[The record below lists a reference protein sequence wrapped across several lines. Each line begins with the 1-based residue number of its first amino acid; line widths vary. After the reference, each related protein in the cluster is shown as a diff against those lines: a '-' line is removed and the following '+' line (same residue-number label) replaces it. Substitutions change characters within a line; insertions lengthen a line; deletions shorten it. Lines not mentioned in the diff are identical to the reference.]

1 MTWRDSSVLITGG
14 AGFIGSHLVERVVAA
29 GSRVTVVDNLS
40 TGYLENL
47 NSVIDRVDV
56 HRADILDVDWEEML
70 KRDRFDL
77 ILHLAAN
84 SYVPPSVE
92 RPAWDFQTNLE
103 GTFRLLEVLRILE
116 WPGTLVYASSAAV
129 YGQGARMPI
138 QEGDLTVPVSPYGVS
153 KLAAERY
160 VAVYSQLYGLRAASV
175 RFFSVYGP
183 RQRKQVV
190 YDLIC
195 KLVHNPTELF
205 IYGNGSQVRD
215 FNYVDDA
222 VRAMMTVAERASM
235 AGEAYNVASGWTCSI
250 AELAE
255 MLCRVLNVR
264 PQFVYSGSVRLGDP
278 EKWVASI
285 ERLQQLGFAP
295 QIRLEDGLGRTA
307 LWLLSECA
315 TSVVPDVV
323 R

>member
-1 MTWRDSSVLITGG
+1 MTWRDSGVLVTGG

-29 GSRVTVVDNLS
+29 GGQVTVVDNLS
-40 TGYLENL
+40 TGCLENL
-47 NSVIDRVDV
+47 SNVIDRVDV
-56 HRADILDVDWEEML
+56 HRADLLDVDWEEML
-70 KRDRFDL
+70 KRDRFDV

-92 RPAWDFQTNLE
+92 RPAWDLQTNLV
-103 GTFRLLEVLRILE
+103 GTFRLLEVLRTLE
-116 WPGTLVYASSAAV
+116 WPGALVYASSAAV
-129 YGQGARMPI
+129 YGQGERMPI

-160 VAVYSQLYGLRAASV
+160 VAVYSKLYGLRAASV

-190 YDLIC
+190 HDLIR
-195 KLVHNPTELF
+195 KIMHNPAELF
-205 IYGNGSQVRD
+205 IYGDGSQVRD

-222 VRAMMTVAERASM
+222 VRAMMCVAERAPM
-235 AGEAYNVASGWTCSI
+235 AGEAYNVASGRACSI

-255 MLCRVLNVR
+255 TLCRVLNVR
-264 PQFVYSGSVRLGDP
+264 PKFVYSGSVRPGDP